1 MRWLA
6 CELLRILMLGDVQ
19 VYIDKWTN
27 PCQNLTT
34 AVKLTTINTC
44 VKVADAGT
52 ETQWEYLFLGKYGK
66 Y

>member
-1 MRWLA
+1 
-6 CELLRILMLGDVQ
+6 MLGDVQ

-27 PCQNLTT
+27 LCQNLTT
-34 AVKLTTINTC
+34 AVKLTTTNTC

-52 ETQWEYLFLGKYGK
+52 ETQSGYLFLGKYGK